1 MSIIPLL
8 ITIAIFSAAGSYLGA
23 RVAIGRKKFVIRFDK
38 EKEQATLEPVN
49 TTPGKAEFVEDA
61 GAAELNE
68 MDQEPSW
75 KRFLKGFAKPA
86 KEE

>member
-8 ITIAIFSAAGSYLGA
+8 ITIAILSAAGSYAGA
-23 RVAIGRKKFVIRFDK
+23 WIAISRKKYIIRLDK

-49 TTPGKAEFVEDA
+49 ATPGKAEFLEDA
-61 GAAELNE
+61 GDSELKE
-68 MDQEPSW
+68 MDQEPAW